1 MNLPVILE
9 QVIRLDG
16 VRNKIF
22 IPLIVNILSPLLF
35 FAAAMFGGMIDP
47 FFVGIFLF
55 INGLCVFFV
64 SVSASLP
71 RYFYPWGAIFILLG
85 SASIFQQNPP
95 VSLHGT
101 TIQTGISLESL
112 FLFSSA
118 WLVLGWILGNPQ
130 GERSRLSIFRT
141 YGWLVAAT
149 GILALIF
156 QTQRWPFPF
165 TVPTAYGIFPNP
177 NHMSNWLA
185 IAGILLAGTVYADI
199 RKNHFIPAGFSF
211 LSIAAIVACL
221 AANSSRAGL
230 GIFFIG
236 LITWAIA
243 QAVAGPNK
251 KVGIFLLAGAA
262 LAATTLLYQGARPL
276 ERMKKTGPDPVSIQT
291 RAGPEEDAASEATL
305 DFRLLLQR
313 DALGLS
319 ADHPWLGTGPGNFR
333 YFIPQHR
340 HRTAATQSNAIHPE
354 SDWLWFVCEY
364 GWPATLVLLA
374 GMILLLRR
382 AGPGRNKEGW
392 ITRSAG
398 AAAVLA
404 FGLHTLVDVPGH
416 RIGTVWPIL
425 LVAGLI
431 CARKREGEEHPAQAW
446 EKYFFRVGGAILA
459 LLGLLWTWGVA
470 TDRNWPASVAATRS
484 KAAVGIEWK
493 AGAIEKA
500 LQTAERGLSVAP
512 YDAVLRFLHGKALL
526 FFEGTETE
534 AAAEFEI
541 QSRLEPFLFIVP
553 LDQATAWI
561 EVIPDRPELAL
572 PAYREALARSRF
584 RLADNRGP
592 EHVVEH
598 MMRMSRLSPGLETH
612 ILPLIQDRPELVS
625 LYLTRLPP
633 DKFQPA
639 LAALL
644 AGNPDL
650 VGWQKEALAD
660 LLVAWSQR
668 GEAGSLLPVL
678 ENKPAWRE
686 AGWPVL
692 AQLWAKAGRTQ
703 EAVQLANK
711 YLPPPTLPDDLIPPN
726 QAESRWYRSPRDYG
740 AAYVLSET
748 RRKNGDLTGARVVLE
763 KITERPE
770 APAYFWWL
778 RSRVEGEEGRDAAA
792 WESLR
797 KYLQRTNP
805 RWPNV

>member
-1 MNLPVILE
+1 
-9 QVIRLDG
+9 
-16 VRNKIF
+16 
-22 IPLIVNILSPLLF
+22 
-35 FAAAMFGGMIDP
+35 MFGGMIDP
-47 FFVGIFLF
+47 FFIGIFLF
-55 INGLCVFFV
+55 INGLCVFFL

-71 RYFYPWGAIFILLG
+71 RYFYAWGAILILLG
-85 SASIFQQNPP
+85 FASVFHQNPP
-95 VSLHGT
+95 VPLLGT
-101 TIQTGISLESL
+101 TTQTGISLESL
-112 FLFSSA
+112 FLLSSA

-149 GILALIF
+149 GILALMF

-221 AANSSRAGL
+221 AANSSRGGL
-230 GIFFIG
+230 GIFFLG

-262 LAATTLLYQGARPL
+262 LAATTLLYQGAKPL
-276 ERMKKTGPDPVSIQT
+276 ERMKKTGADPASIQT
-291 RAGPEEDAASEATL
+291 RAGPEEDIVSESTL

-313 DALGLS
+313 DALDLS
-319 ADHPWLGTGPGNFR
+319 AAHPWLGTGPGNFR
-333 YFIPQHR
+333 YLIPQYR
-340 HRTAATQSNAIHPE
+340 ERTAATQSIALHPE

-374 GMILLLRR
+374 GIILLLRR

-425 LVAGLI
+425 MVAGLI

-446 EKYFFRVGGAILA
+446 EKYFFHVGGAILA

-470 TDRNWPASVAATRS
+470 TDRKWPASVAATRS

-561 EVIPDRPELAL
+561 EVIPDHPELAL

-598 MMRMSRLSPGLETH
+598 MMRMSRLSPGLEAH

-650 VGWQKEALAD
+650 AGWQKEALAD

-678 ENKPAWRE
+678 EKKFAWWD
-686 AGWPVL
+686 AGWAVL

-711 YLPPPTLPDDLIPPN
+711 YLPPPTLPEDSVPAN

-740 AAYVLSET
+740 AAYVLAET
-748 RRKNGDLTGARVVLE
+748 RRTKGDLVGARVVLE

-778 RSRVEGEEGRDAAA
+778 RSRVEAEEGRHAAA

-805 RWPNV
+805 HWPNV